1 MRRSL
6 PIALAFAA
14 ACAPAVGGPPRSV
27 DTTPFPAAPMLQLRP
42 TLPAATCT
50 GTNPAA
56 ILDGE
61 ALLDDRDVNR
71 WSLGCLPTAKTASDD
86 AIRGALAFR
95 REDLLAST
103 HGVWVTG
110 DGYGRRT
117 ARWMVRI
124 DLEDPRLPVADRRRA
139 YFVDGAKPVPTVDAF
154 RPAEL
159 AIDGAVRR
167 GSNPYPV
174 GHFFAV
180 DAATWTRG
188 RSPLAEPPPP
198 ASAQFFLQEAVE
210 TTRFRVARFTG
221 GCLEAAVPCDTRPL
235 VSACAAAQETG
246 CVEPLRAGLERAAA
260 AVREAPRPL
269 LLFRSREGFRWLLSE
284 QELLDALAGGGG
296 PPVDSVEA
304 VRALELARGERS
316 VGTARIEPARGGFR
330 IFDEGGGTTSTATC
344 SGTFV
349 DGQGVRTPA
358 CVPAQPCHAP
368 TARQKAELRH
378 LEHAVPTSVCEEED
392 GCYALP
398 VAASRPANSQAGSAR
413 GSVECPCSERV
424 CRAEQAPAAGLTVM
438 RPLGEKA
445 PQPFLERFCPLCPG
459 GPNR

>member
-139 YFVDGAKPVPTVDAF
+139 YFVDGA
-154 RPAEL
+154 L
-159 AIDGAVRR
+159 AHTLVVFDH
-167 GSNPYPV
+167 
-174 GHFFAV
+174 GH
-180 DAATWTRG
+180 
-188 RSPLAEPPPP
+188 
-198 ASAQFFLQEAVE
+198 
-210 TTRFRVARFTG
+210 
-221 GCLEAAVPCDTRPL
+221 
-235 VSACAAAQETG
+235 
-246 CVEPLRAGLERAAA
+246 
-260 AVREAPRPL
+260 
-269 LLFRSREGFRWLLSE
+269 
-284 QELLDALAGGGG
+284 
-296 PPVDSVEA
+296 
-304 VRALELARGERS
+304 
-316 VGTARIEPARGGFR
+316 
-330 IFDEGGGTTSTATC
+330 
-344 SGTFV
+344 
-349 DGQGVRTPA
+349 
-358 CVPAQPCHAP
+358 
-368 TARQKAELRH
+368 
-378 LEHAVPTSVCEEED
+378 
-392 GCYALP
+392 
-398 VAASRPANSQAGSAR
+398 
-413 GSVECPCSERV
+413 
-424 CRAEQAPAAGLTVM
+424 
-438 RPLGEKA
+438 
-445 PQPFLERFCPLCPG
+445 
-459 GPNR
+459 